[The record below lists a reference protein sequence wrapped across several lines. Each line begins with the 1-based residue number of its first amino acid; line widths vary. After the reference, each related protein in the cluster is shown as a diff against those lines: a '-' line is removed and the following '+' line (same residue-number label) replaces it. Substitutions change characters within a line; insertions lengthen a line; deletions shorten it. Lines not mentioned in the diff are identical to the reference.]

1 MKIIIVSTAFP
12 LRGGIAHYN
21 ALLAESLSAHGHE
34 VQTVTFKRQYPSF
47 LFPGKTQE
55 ESGEGIRAT
64 PAPQLV
70 DSINPLNWIAV
81 GRKLRQQKPDLL
93 IFKYWLPFFG
103 PCFGTIARVA
113 KRGTG
118 TKVLFICD
126 NVIPHEHRPFDAA
139 FTRYVF
145 RAVDYF
151 IVQSRTVERQLKE
164 FWPGAAY
171 RLAPHP
177 VYNIFGSP
185 VDKQEARRA
194 LGIRASRVLL
204 FFGYVRAYKGLQVL
218 IRAVA
223 ALPREMDLHL
233 MVVGEFYDDE
243 QKYRALIR
251 DLGLEDQV
259 TINSEYVP
267 NEMVG
272 RYFSASDVVVLPY
285 VSATQSGIAQ
295 IAYNFDKP
303 VIATAVGGL
312 SEVVIDGETGYI
324 VPAEDASRLAAAIQK
339 FYDEGHEA
347 DFGARVRQ
355 EKGKYS
361 WDNMV
366 AGIEELVQTQPPSP
380 RAVER

>member
-1 MKIIIVSTAFP
+1 MKIIIVSTAYP
-12 LRGGIAHYN
+12 LRGGIAHYV
-21 ALLAESLSAHGHE
+21 ALLGDALSKRHE
-34 VQTVTFKRQYPSF
+34 VHTVTFKRQYPSI

-55 ESGEGIRAT
+55 EGGEGAHAA
-64 PAPQLV
+64 PAPQII
-70 DSINPLNWIAV
+70 DSINPFNWIAV
-81 GRKLRQQKPDLL
+81 GRALRRQKPDLL

-139 FTRYVF
+139 FTRYAF
-145 RAVDYF
+145 RPVDYF
-151 IVQSRTVERQLKE
+151 IVQSRTVEHQLSK
-164 FWPGAAY
+164 FWPGASY

-185 VDKQEARRA
+185 MDKAEARR
-194 LGIRASRVLL
+194 LLNIRGSRVLL
-204 FFGYVRAYKGLQVL
+204 FFGYVRAYKGLHVL
-218 IRAVA
+218 LRAIA

-243 QKYRALIR
+243 QKYRMLIR
-251 DLGLEDQV
+251 ELGLEDRV
-259 TINSEYVP
+259 TINSDYVP

-295 IAYNFDKP
+295 IAYNFDRP
-303 VIATAVGGL
+303 VIATDVGGL
-312 SEVVIDGETGYI
+312 AEVIIDGETGYV
-324 VPAEDASRLAAAIQK
+324 VPPEDASRLAAAIKK
-339 FYDEGHEA
+339 FYDEGREA
-347 DFGARVRQ
+347 EFAARVKQ

-361 WDNMV
+361 WENMV
-366 AGIEELVQTQPPSP
+366 ASIEELV
-380 RAVER
+380 RK